1 MGEVEGVVEMD
12 STWTV
17 SAPLE
22 YFFLHGAYPSFIDMY
37 KTFQNQ
43 TTDFVFGR
51 HNLCTTDNELK
62 SPM

>member
-1 MGEVEGVVEMD
+1 MGDVEGVVEMD

-22 YFFLHGAYPSFIDMY
+22 YSFLYGAYPSFIDMY

-43 TTDFVFGR
+43 TTDFVFG
-51 HNLCTTDNELK
+51 
-62 SPM
+62 